1 MKRTTAAVAIAF
13 AVIGFGAGLAARA
26 DESKISLRVKVG
38 DAAESRLTVVEG
50 HKAEFRSP
58 DLDLEL
64 IPTVSQDVVM
74 LSVTLNDADKKVVAT
89 PRLKGRF
96 GEQMKLVFRSESIS
110 PLTVLITPERVN

>member
-1 MKRTTAAVAIAF
+1 MKHTHIAAAVAFALIGCGIAG
-13 AVIGFGAGLAARA
+13 VRA

-50 HKAEFRSP
+50 HKAQLRSP

-64 IPTVSQDVVM
+64 VPTVLQDVVM
-74 LSVTLNDADKKVVAT
+74 LSLTLNDADKKVVAT

-96 GEQMKLVFRSESIS
+96 GEQMKLVLRPESSS
-110 PLTVLITPERVN
+110 PMTVLVTPERIN